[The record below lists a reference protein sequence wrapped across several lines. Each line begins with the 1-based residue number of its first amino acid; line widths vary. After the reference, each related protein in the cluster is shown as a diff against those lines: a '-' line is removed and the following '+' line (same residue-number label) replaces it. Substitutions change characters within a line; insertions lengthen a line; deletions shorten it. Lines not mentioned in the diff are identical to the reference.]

1 MKKFLKIL
9 LSIIIIYNLLPS
21 ILGDEPS
28 IFKKAQIYYLAKK
41 YGGVY
46 IFDKALYDEIVFLEK
61 QIKELDECYKN
72 QKDTECVEVVKRQL
86 TTDGYFFYNDW
97 KLNKSSFVKEFGNH
111 DENTTLDLVALE
123 FAKRNIYPYEKLSNG
138 HTYYP
143 HYFGG
148 YRSTWE
154 KGEYMP
160 SEYKKA
166 VIDYIGEKNYNK
178 EKPSIMLDKFYV
190 DKNDKIVPISIF
202 ADYFIIKT
210 RYVLNGDEGGGFSF
224 TEKREI
230 NISGEN
236 YFYINTSKDKNDL
249 LK

>member
-86 TTDGYFFYNDW
+86 TTDGYYFNDYW
-97 KLNKSSFVKEFGNH
+97 QTDRENIIKEFGNH

-123 FAKRNIYPYEKLSNG
+123 YVKEKRHPLSVILDKYDNYREWIKYDYDISNLLPKL
-138 HTYYP
+138 HKDKIM
-143 HYFGG
+143 
-148 YRSTWE
+148 E
-154 KGEYMP
+154 
-160 SEYKKA
+160 
-166 VIDYIGEKNYNK
+166 IIGENNYKRHLPIIAMGDRNFNKNDIVSVFLIFHYADSSYVLQGDEGAGFILKDVSHNYLF
-178 EKPSIMLDKFYV
+178 MDNVFYV
-190 DKNDKIVPISIF
+190 D
-202 ADYFIIKT
+202 
-210 RYVLNGDEGGGFSF
+210 
-224 TEKREI
+224 
-230 NISGEN
+230 
-236 YFYINTSKDKNDL
+236 INTSKDKNDL